1 MCRMWEKRRV
11 LKKKKKERIRKRK
24 KKKREWCWK
33 KSRNWKKTKRRR
45 HQTIPMKTT
54 TSKNEIIN
62 NLRIYSNN
70 INGLNS
76 PFKRRNLM
84 SQLGKKDYDI
94 TALQETHIAAKHSK
108 HLVNEKLGREFT
120 SCDSTKKR
128 GVVLYIKEK
137 VSPTLQF
144 KDMEGRYIAATIVLN
159 HQIIL
164 VCNIYAPNGPK
175 TKFIGELRKHISEVK
190 FDHLILL
197 GDFNG
202 IVDSNLDTS
211 KKIKS
216 RSYEKARLLPNNF
229 IKLKEEFD
237 LQDAW
242 RYHNQNER
250 DYTFYSDRHKTW
262 ARIDMIWLSNSL
274 CTRIEE
280 VKIQPRDKSDHC
292 PIIISINKRRNRYKW
307 RMDENL
313 LKLEVDIDKNKKLA
327 KEFFEFNN
335 KPDIKEQIM
344 WDAFKA
350 VMRGHL
356 IQQKVEKNRKKYKE
370 IEDIMKVIG
379 GLEDQLKKQPLDT
392 DKIKELNFWKS
403 KKTTLELEN
412 MANQLKYIKQHNFEN
427 ANKPGIWLARKLRKK
442 KQQQYITKITREGK
456 TYVTDEEI
464 LEVSREFFEELYKK
478 EEVNPDNISQYLG
491 ELQLPKI
498 TEQQRESLNREITI
512 EEIRKTLKTMK
523 PNKAPGPDGFPVCF
537 YKTLQE
543 ESILHLQGIMNK
555 VLTKGEIPKSWSQAD
570 IVAIPKE
577 NGILTDL
584 RNYRPISLL
593 NSDYKIFTSVLANRF
608 KEFLQNWIGPEQKGF
623 LPGRNASENLRC
635 IVDIIE
641 YYECHHEKEMALLAV
656 DAEKA
661 FDNLNWMF
669 FKLLL
674 KEVDIGY
681 QFLNAIEAIYNK
693 QEASLLINGQQTEPF
708 KIEKGTRQG
717 CPLSPLI
724 FIFALNTLMIK
735 IRKDHDLKGTKIRG
749 QEYKIRAFA
758 DDIIC
763 IIEEPKYQINNWINK
778 IEEFGKLAGLKIN
791 KLKSKILTKNIT
803 KQNQEKLQES
813 TGIKVT
819 SKLKY
824 LGIILTAKNSQ
835 LLKNNYQV
843 KWKEIQK
850 DLEKWK
856 FMNISL
862 LGRIAAIKMNVL
874 PKLLYLFQNLPIIRN
889 IKIFTEWN
897 RDISKFIWKNKRPR
911 IRYTVLTDANKRGG
925 FGMPN
930 LKLYYEACA
939 LKWVKDWI
947 TRQMKIY

>member
-1 MCRMWEKRRV
+1 QEVQTKMDKQTTQQREICEELLEMKKEFREEMGL
-11 LKKKKKERIRKRK
+11 LKKEM
-24 KKKREWCWK
+24 
-33 KSRNWKKTKRRR
+33 
-45 HQTIPMKTT
+45 MKTN
-54 TSKNEIIN
+54 KEIN
-62 NLRIYSNN
+62 NLKMENMKLVKQQNTLQKKMDDFEQKNEKIEKLEKLQEKFEQNEREFQLRFRNVQEEAKEDTRQLITKLLANLLKRTEENMDNEIDKIYRVQTNFS
-70 INGLNS
+70 
-76 PFKRRNLM
+76 RRNKVARDIIVHFV
-84 SQLGKKDYDI
+84 KKRLRDEI
-94 TALQETHIAAKHSK
+94 LIQETHIAAKHSK

-202 IVDSNLDTS
+202 TVDSNLDTS

-274 CTRIEE
+274 CTRIQE

-427 ANKPGIWLARKLRKK
+427 ANKPGIWLARKKTESV
-442 KQQQYITKITREGK
+442 KQCMINWAR
-456 TYVTDEEI
+456 
-464 LEVSREFFEELYKK
+464 
-478 EEVNPDNISQYLG
+478 NIG
-491 ELQLPKI
+491 
-498 TEQQRESLNREITI
+498 
-512 EEIRKTLKTMK
+512 
-523 PNKAPGPDGFPVCF
+523 
-537 YKTLQE
+537 
-543 ESILHLQGIMNK
+543 
-555 VLTKGEIPKSWSQAD
+555 
-570 IVAIPKE
+570 
-577 NGILTDL
+577 
-584 RNYRPISLL
+584 RPI
-593 NSDYKIFTSVLANRF
+593 K
-608 KEFLQNWIGPEQKGF
+608 
-623 LPGRNASENLRC
+623 
-635 IVDIIE
+635 
-641 YYECHHEKEMALLAV
+641 
-656 DAEKA
+656 
-661 FDNLNWMF
+661 FD
-669 FKLLL
+669 
-674 KEVDIGY
+674 
-681 QFLNAIEAIYNK
+681 
-693 QEASLLINGQQTEPF
+693 
-708 KIEKGTRQG
+708 
-717 CPLSPLI
+717 
-724 FIFALNTLMIK
+724 
-735 IRKDHDLKGTKIRG
+735 
-749 QEYKIRAFA
+749 
-758 DDIIC
+758 
-763 IIEEPKYQINNWINK
+763 
-778 IEEFGKLAGLKIN
+778 
-791 KLKSKILTKNIT
+791 
-803 KQNQEKLQES
+803 
-813 TGIKVT
+813 
-819 SKLKY
+819 
-824 LGIILTAKNSQ
+824 
-835 LLKNNYQV
+835 
-843 KWKEIQK
+843 
-850 DLEKWK
+850 
-856 FMNISL
+856 
-862 LGRIAAIKMNVL
+862 
-874 PKLLYLFQNLPIIRN
+874 
-889 IKIFTEWN
+889 
-897 RDISKFIWKNKRPR
+897 
-911 IRYTVLTDANKRGG
+911 
-925 FGMPN
+925 
-930 LKLYYEACA
+930 
-939 LKWVKDWI
+939 
-947 TRQMKIY
+947 